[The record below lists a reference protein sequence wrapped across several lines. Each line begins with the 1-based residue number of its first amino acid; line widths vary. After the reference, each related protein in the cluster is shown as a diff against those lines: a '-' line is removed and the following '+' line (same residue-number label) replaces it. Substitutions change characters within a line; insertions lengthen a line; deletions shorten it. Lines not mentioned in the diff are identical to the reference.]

1 MTNPTSNFG
10 WQMPTPTDLVT
21 DLPAD
26 FEVFGQ
32 AVDTALADLKGGT
45 TGQVLAKASNTN
57 MDFSWVAQDDSNA
70 IQNTIVDAKG
80 DLIAASAS
88 DVPARLAVGNNGE
101 TLVADSSTST
111 GLRYKED
118 YAAGKNKI
126 INGDMNIWQRG
137 TSFTPTNNTYTADRW
152 GVTFGGS
159 GTLTCSRQT
168 FTPGSAP
175 VAGYESQYFLRMSV
189 ATVSTISSLGFFQ
202 GIENVTTFAGQTVTF
217 SFWAKADSARTLV
230 VGFGQAFGTGG
241 SSFNGSIG
249 NTSISVTTS
258 WARYSATIAIPSIS
272 GKTIGTVD
280 SALYAYIFTG
290 QASGLVVDIW
300 GVQVEESPVATA
312 FQTATGTIQGELAAC
327 QRYYWRNSSN
337 ATANFASFGTGLTQ
351 SATAVI
357 CSFINP
363 VPMRV
368 AATSVDFS
376 TLNWNDG
383 TNTSTITAMTVNAG
397 NSNTLITSTAA
408 TTTFGTQYRPVTIQP
423 NNSSTAFIG
432 FSAEL

>member
-1 MTNPTSNFG
+1 MPTS
-10 WQMPTPTDLVT
+10 TDLVT

-26 FEVFGQ
+26 FETFGQ
-32 AVDTALADLKGGT
+32 AVDTSLAELKGGT
-45 TGQVLAKASNTN
+45 TGQVLSKTSNTD
-57 MDFSWVAQDDSNA
+57 MDFTWVTSDDANA

-101 TLVADSSTST
+101 TLVADSSTAT

-300 GVQVEESPVATA
+300 GVQIEAGSVATP

-327 QRYYWRNSSN
+327 QRYYYRM
-337 ATANFASFGTGLTQ
+337 TADQIYSTFGFGFANLT
-351 SATAVI
+351 TASKQTVSLPSTLRVI
-357 CSFINP
+357 PS
-363 VPMRV
+363 
-368 AATSVDFS
+368 SVDFS
-376 TLNWNDG
+376 TLVLSD
-383 TNTSTITAMTVNAG
+383 T
-397 NSNTLITSTAA
+397 NSNYTISSVTLDPNNASRFQPTLNVAST
-408 TTTFGTQYRPVTIQP
+408 GLTQYRPLILTA
-423 NNSSTAFIG
+423 NNSTSGYLG